1 MRLQKLV
8 QHLTGLHVSDN
19 KTDDRR
25 LYTHHRKI
33 NILYFLI
40 VSKPPW
46 PLLTLSHSPLTF
58 LRGPVAVKLWSSS
71 VSQTKRANY
80 SILHFNYRL
89 HCACSHRCTGL
100 LNWQLNKVGSSWSK
114 HEYLQTRHIKLVY
127 FLSESNR
134 YL

>member
-1 MRLQKLV
+1 MQFKKLV
-8 QHLTGLHVSDN
+8 QHLTGLNVSDN
-19 KTDDRR
+19 KTVDRR
-25 LYTHHRKI
+25 LYTQHRKI

-58 LRGPVAVKLWSSS
+58 LRGLVAVKLWSSS

-80 SILHFNYRL
+80 SILHFNYRP
-89 HCACSHRCTGL
+89 HCACSHHSNGL
-100 LNWQLNKVGSSWSK
+100 LNWQLIKVWSSWSK
-114 HEYLQTRHIKLVY
+114 HEYLQTRHIKLLY